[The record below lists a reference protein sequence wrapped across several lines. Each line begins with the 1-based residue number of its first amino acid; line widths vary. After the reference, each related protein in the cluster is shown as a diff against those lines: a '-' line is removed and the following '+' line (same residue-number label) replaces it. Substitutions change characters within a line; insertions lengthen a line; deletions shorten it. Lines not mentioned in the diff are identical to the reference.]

1 VAQDIGP
8 EFKSLYWKE
17 GRKERKGKE
26 RKERK
31 KEKKRKME
39 VTAVFSMNLSLKTAG
54 TRQKKSEG

>member
-26 RKERK
+26 RKKERK
-31 KEKKRKME
+31 KRKKKW
-39 VTAVFSMNLSLKTAG
+39 
-54 TRQKKSEG
+54 KSQQCFP

>member
-26 RKERK
+26 RKKER
-31 KEKKRKME
+31 KEKKNGSHSS
-39 VTAVFSMNLSLKTAG
+39 VFHEFISKDSRHQTEK
-54 TRQKKSEG
+54 E